1 MCCLVFEQKTAYEMC
16 MSDWSSDV
24 CSSDLVGVSAAALA
38 TQYLFQ
44 EPAATTWSR
53 YLEPEIAWQRAK
65 YPSAGWLF
73 DLLQSFLD
81 QPDPREAFIVSS
93 LPASSPEDLD
103 RKSTRMNSS
112 H

>member
-1 MCCLVFEQKTAYEMC
+1 MKWLAV
-16 MSDWSSDV
+16 V
-24 CSSDLVGVSAAALA
+24 CFVALALGIVGVSAAALA

-81 QPDPREAFIVSS
+81 QPDPREAFIVST
-93 LPASSPEDLD
+93 LPASSPDALFF
-103 RKSTRMNSS
+103 SLFGTPPAGVLAAAS
-112 H
+112 HPPPL

>member
-1 MCCLVFEQKTAYEMC
+1 MKWLAV
-16 MSDWSSDV
+16 V
-24 CSSDLVGVSAAALA
+24 CFVALALGIVGVSAAALA

-81 QPDPREAFIVSS
+81 QPDPRAALIVSRI
-93 LPASSPEDLD
+93 PAYTPENLSFLLVGLSAPGVLFAAAD
-103 RKSTRMNSS
+103 
-112 H
+112 